1 MQTSNQRNKPEATNK
16 SEAAVVASDLA
27 HGISVGEMQTSGDS
41 GAPDPMP
48 HNENP
53 DLRIRPQN
61 QAVPDE
67 KEYQLRLNELE
78 QRLAEQTEERIR
90 AEHTLLALQN
100 ALDRVRDGIMIT
112 EPVPLDEP
120 GPRITYVNAALRR
133 FSGYAADEL
142 IGSSPQ
148 MLQGSE
154 TSRATLNLIRDSL
167 ETLKPSSVEIVNYT
181 KQGVAYW
188 TEIDISPVF
197 DEAGQCLSFVL
208 VQRDMTEHRSIIEA
222 LQRERD
228 FNTAIIQTSP
238 TLFGVIDADG
248 RVLLMNPALIAQ
260 LGDAADPLI
269 GKNWL
274 AARFLVSGERRALV
288 KLART
293 LIQEK
298 KPALVETQLQL
309 PDGRDVL
316 IGWRIT
322 PVLNPSGQ
330 LDFVFFSGAD
340 ITAKRKAEEA
350 QQRMEDWL
358 RQSNQ
363 ILEQRVQERTRDLSN
378 LLHSSQIINSTLALE
393 PLLEFVMDQLK
404 EVVGYTTCMIMKSVG
419 TDPLV
424 FESLGHRNNSTDQTT
439 TWWRYDLEHDL
450 HIRPVLEHQVSIIE
464 DLQGDS
470 PEAISYRN
478 NYVANNWPPPTH
490 VRSWMAVPLIARG
503 QLIGIL
509 VVRERK
515 KNYYR
520 IEQASLTQ
528 TFANQVAVALENARL
543 FQAEQAGREEANRRR
558 QVAEGLGDIVATL
571 NSNRSLE
578 QTLDFIL
585 GQAMQL
591 LGAAS
596 ASIYQL
602 QQPQNVFRTKVSR
615 GFAVMPRSN
624 IVIPFGEGLI
634 SQAVQAQRP
643 LWLHLDETTEWIDI
657 IGPDGQS
664 KHLSVAH
671 WLTENFG
678 TMLNVPVYIKG
689 APYGAIGLYY
699 TDQRK
704 LSEEELALAMMIA
717 DQMALAIENAELR
730 ASSAQAA
737 AMAERSRLARE
748 LHDSVSQALFG
759 ISLGTRTSLE
769 LLNTDPAKA
778 RDPMDYVLQLADA
791 GMAEMRALIFELR
804 PESLQS
810 EGLHVAFRKQAAALV
825 ARHKIHMS
833 TILNGAEDDLPI
845 NVKEALYRIGLEAIQ
860 NTIKHAQATH
870 VVLTLDRGADGSV
883 ILEICDDGIGFNA
896 NKAFP
901 GHFGLKTMHERA
913 EMLNGQLEVT
923 HAPSRGTCIRV
934 VIPMPLAN
942 NENEIDIGV
951 APTSH

>member
-1 MQTSNQRNKPEATNK
+1 MNHSKTEKRSDAPLSEVSGRVPASADPGTLNPIAPDASIANIAHEDPALRTGTRNKPMLNEA
-16 SEAAVVASDLA
+16 
-27 HGISVGEMQTSGDS
+27 
-41 GAPDPMP
+41 
-48 HNENP
+48 
-53 DLRIRPQN
+53 
-61 QAVPDE
+61 
-67 KEYQLRLNELE
+67 EYQQRLTALE
-78 QRLAEQTEERIR
+78 QALTQESAARLR

-100 ALDRVRDGIMIT
+100 ALDHIRDGVMVT
-112 EPVPLDEP
+112 EAGPLDEP
-120 GPRITYVNAALRR
+120 GPRITYANAALLKI
-133 FSGYAADEL
+133 SGYSMDEL
-142 IGSSPQ
+142 IGHSPRI
-148 MLQGSE
+148 LQGSDS
-154 TSRATLNLIRDSL
+154 SRTELDRIREAL
-167 ETLKPSSVEIVNYT
+167 ETLKPSSTELINYT
-181 KQGVAYW
+181 KDGAPYW
-188 TEIDISPVF
+188 SEVQIMPVL
-197 DEAGQCLSFVL
+197 DEAGRCISFVS
-208 VQRDMTEHRSIIEA
+208 VQQDTTEHRSIIEE

-248 RVLLMNPALIAQ
+248 RVLLMNPALTAQ
-260 LGDAADPLI
+260 LGEVADSLI
-269 GKNWL
+269 GKNWY
-274 AARFLVSGERRALV
+274 AARFLLSQGRESLV

-293 LIQEK
+293 LAKQK
-298 KPALVETQLQL
+298 GPASVETQLKL
-309 PDGRDVL
+309 PDGREML

-322 PVLNPSGQ
+322 PVPKSNGQ

-350 QQRMEDWL
+350 QQRMEEWL

-363 ILEQRVQERTRDLSN
+363 ILDQHVQERTRDLSN
-378 LLHSSQIINSTLALE
+378 LLHSSQIISSTLALE
-393 PLLEFVMDQLK
+393 PLLQFVLEQMK
-404 EVVGYTTCMIMKSVG
+404 EVVGYNTCFLMKRNES
-419 TDPLV
+419 DPLL
-424 FESLGHRNNSTDQTT
+424 FETMDYRSEATNAPMPT
-439 TWWRYDLEHDL
+439 WRYELPRD
-450 HIRPVLEHQVSIIE
+450 IYIQPVLQHQVSIIE

-470 PEAISYRN
+470 PDAISYRN
-478 NYVANNWPPPTH
+478 NHAANGQTPPADL
-490 VRSWMAVPLIARG
+490 RSWMAVPLLAGG
-503 QLIGIL
+503 QLIGML
-509 VVRERK
+509 VVRKHE

-520 IEQASLTQ
+520 AEQAALTQ

-543 FQAEQAGREEANRRR
+543 FKAEQAGREEANRRR

-591 LGAAS
+591 LGASTAT
-596 ASIYQL
+596 IFQL

-615 GFAVMPRSN
+615 GFAILPDHHIIM
-624 IVIPFGEGLI
+624 PFGEGII
-634 SQAVQAQRP
+634 SQAVQERRP
-643 LWLHLDETTEWIDI
+643 IWINDLSQTEKWIDTH
-657 IGPDGQS
+657 QAAN
-664 KHLSVAH
+664 LLERLAVAH
-671 WLTENFG
+671 WLTQNFG

-699 TDQRK
+699 RDQRK
-704 LSEEELALAMMIA
+704 LSQEQLDLAMMIA

-769 LLNTDPAKA
+769 LLNIDPAKA

-810 EGLHVAFRKQAAALV
+810 EGLHIAFRKQAAALV
-825 ARHKIHMS
+825 ARHKITMQ
-833 TILNGAEDDLPI
+833 TVLNGAEDDLPL

-860 NTIKHAQATH
+860 NTIKHAQANQ

-883 ILEICDDGIGFNA
+883 ILEICDNGIGFDA
-896 NKAFP
+896 AKSFP

-913 EMLNGQLEVT
+913 EMLNGYLKVNP
-923 HAPSRGTCIRV
+923 APVRGTCIRV
-934 VIPMPLAN
+934 VIPMPSGDN
-942 NENEIDIGV
+942 MGGNVGST
-951 APTSH
+951 TSYR